1 MAAAAA
7 TASSGAATLWSIGT
21 KDTNTAEFALG
32 PGDYQAYR
40 QPGVFIV
47 GESDPR
53 KDWPYVQP
61 GVADGWGPGTPQTF
75 EVFFALENAP
85 AEPCRLE
92 LDFADTHSSHPP
104 KLRVEVNDLSRE
116 FKAPAG
122 AGDASVNGEPAKG
135 RPYVISLEVP
145 AATMKAGDNRVAIT
159 TLTGSWVLWDAVQ
172 FEAPAGVR
180 LAAPKDRTLV
190 TGIAASRTTLRW
202 QEGKP
207 AHVVTFN
214 VRRIG
219 EPVEATVRVG
229 EQPPVT
235 VMLRPGTQTVEAFT
249 PQVAAAETVPVT
261 LAVGGQAVA
270 QKEVELEPVRQWAVY
285 ILMHSHV
292 DIGYT
297 DIQPHIAA
305 KQAHNVTRALEL
317 IPETKDYPAD
327 ARFRWNLEVHWTYE
341 QFWTNATP
349 EQKRAFEQAVHDGYI
364 GLDAMYGNLLTGICR
379 GEELVHQLAFA
390 EELGRRC
397 GVKVDSM
404 MISDVPGL
412 TWGLIPALTQ
422 AGVKYISDG
431 PNFSDRIGW
440 TRVTWEDKPFY
451 WMAAN
456 GRDKVLYWAPYYGYA
471 FGHTV
476 DKLTDAVQRDL
487 NQLEEK
493 GYPYDLVQIRWSKG
507 DNGSADERVVQQV
520 RDWNAKY
527 ASPHLIIATTSRMFH
542 DFEQRYADKIPS
554 FRGDFTPYWE
564 DGAPTSSRE
573 TGLNRHSADRLSQAE
588 TLWALLD
595 PAGFPAAQFA
605 EAWKDVALYSE
616 HTWGAYN
623 SVSQPDLDF
632 VKTQWRYKQA
642 YALDADTLSR
652 ELLAKI
658 LSAHAAA
665 AGPPAGGSPV
675 EFDVFNTASWARTD
689 LVTLPKETQGDQ
701 VSEAGGRSVWSQRL
715 ADAELVFL
723 ANDVP
728 ALGAK
733 RYQVRPGPAPKI
745 LYQIASQGVDA
756 EGVKKLLAGAT
767 TGNARAEGVT
777 LTTARFTVK
786 LDEATGA
793 IVSLRQQGLEA
804 ELVDGKL
811 NEYLYLPGA
820 NLKDVKPCGPVKI
833 TVKEPGPLVASLL
846 VESEAPSCRRLLR
859 EVRVVLGLDRVEL
872 IDQVDKLPVRTPEGL
887 HFGFEFNVPD
897 AVVRMNSPLAVV
909 EPEKDQ
915 LPGACKNWFSIERW
929 VDVANAQYGVTWATV
944 DAPMVEMG
952 GLTANLLLSQPN
964 PVAYM
969 KTIKPSAKLYSW
981 VMNNHWHTN
990 YRAEQEGNTTFRY
1003 AIRPH
1008 HGYDPIAAARFGI
1021 EATEPLIAVPAAG
1034 AAPAP
1039 PPVRVEPDA
1048 VVVTAF
1054 KPSEDGKAW
1063 ILRLYGASGQDQLA
1077 RLVWNRPVSVT
1088 YSDVV
1093 ESPGQAAPEAIPVPA
1108 WSLVTLRAERP

>member
-1 MAAAAA
+1 MATAAAAA
-7 TASSGAATLWSIGT
+7 SSSAATLWSIGA

-32 PGDYQAYR
+32 PKDYQAYR

-61 GVADGWGPGTPQTF
+61 GVTDSWGPGTPQTF
-75 EVFFALENAP
+75 EVFFALESAP
-85 AEPCRLE
+85 TEPCRLE
-92 LDFADTHSSHPP
+92 LDFADTHSTQPP
-104 KLRVEVNDLSRE
+104 KLRVEVNDLARE
-116 FKAPAG
+116 FQTPAG
-122 AGDASVNGEPAKG
+122 AGDASVYGEPAKG
-135 RPYVISLEVP
+135 RPYVISLDVP
-145 AATMKAGDNRVAIT
+145 AATLKAGENRVAIT
-159 TLTGSWVLWDAVQ
+159 TLTGSWVLWDAAQ
-172 FEAPAGVR
+172 FEAPAGVK
-180 LAAPKDRTLV
+180 LATLKDRTLV
-190 TGIAASRTTLRW
+190 TGIASSRTTLAWR
-202 QEGKP
+202 EGKP
-207 AHVVTFN
+207 AHVVTLE

-219 EPVEATVRVG
+219 EPTEATVRVG
-229 EQPPVT
+229 AQPPLKA
-235 VMLRPGTQTVEAFT
+235 MLRPGTQTIEAFT
-249 PQVAAAETVPVT
+249 PPVGAAETVPVV
-261 LAVGGQAVA
+261 LAVGGQVVA
-270 QKEVELEPVRQWAVY
+270 QKDVELEPVRQWVVY

-317 IPETKDYPAD
+317 IPETRNYPDD

-364 GLDAMYGNLLTGICR
+364 GLDAMYGNLLTGISR

-390 EELGRRC
+390 KELGQRC
-397 GVKVDSM
+397 GVNVDSM

-431 PNFSDRIGW
+431 PNFIDRIGW

-451 WMAAN
+451 WIAPN
-456 GRDKVLYWAPYYGYA
+456 GKDRVLYWAPYFGYA

-476 DKLTDAVQRDL
+476 DKVTDAVQRDL
-487 NQLEEK
+487 KQLEEN

-507 DNGSADERVVQQV
+507 DNGSADERVTQQA

-527 ASPHLIIATTSRMFH
+527 ASPRLIVATTSRMFH
-542 DFEQRYADKIPS
+542 DFEQRYAGKIPS

-564 DGAPTSSRE
+564 DGAPTSSQE
-573 TGLNRHSADRLSQAE
+573 TSLNRHSEDRLSQAE
-588 TLWALLD
+588 ALWALLD

-605 EAWKDVALYSE
+605 EGWKDAALYSE

-632 VKTQWRYKQA
+632 VKTQWKYKQA
-642 YALDADTLSR
+642 YALGADALSR
-652 ELLAKI
+652 TLLAKI
-658 LSAHAAA
+658 LSVHAAA
-665 AGPPAGGSPV
+665 AGAPAGGSSV
-675 EFDVFNTASWARTD
+675 EFDVFNTASWPRTD
-689 LVTLPKETQGDQ
+689 LVTLPKETQGD
-701 VSEAGGRSVWSQRL
+701 VVKEAGGAPVPSQRL
-715 ADAELVFL
+715 SSGELVFL
-723 ANDVP
+723 AQGVP

-733 RYQVRPGPAPKI
+733 RYQV
-745 LYQIASQGVDA
+745 Q
-756 EGVKKLLAGAT
+756 AGAAPSA
-767 TGNARAEGVT
+767 GNARADGVT
-777 LTTARFTVK
+777 LTAPRFTVK

-793 IVSLRQQGLEA
+793 IVSLRQPGLDA

-846 VESEAPSCRRLLR
+846 VESDAPACRRLTR
-859 EVRVVLGLDRVEL
+859 EVRLVDGLDRVEL
-872 IDQVDKLPVRTPEGL
+872 VDQVDKLPVRTPEGL
-887 HFGFEFNVPD
+887 HFAFEFNVPG

-929 VDVANAQYGVTWATV
+929 VDLANAQYGVTWATV

-964 PVAYM
+964 PIAYL
-969 KTIKPSAKLYSW
+969 KTIKPSSKLYSW

-990 YRAEQEGNTTFRY
+990 YRADQEGNTTFRY
-1003 AIRPH
+1003 AIRAH
-1008 HGYDPIAAARFGI
+1008 HGYDPIAAAHFGI
-1021 EATEPLIAVPAAG
+1021 EATEPLIAAPAAG
-1034 AAPAP
+1034 AAPPLA
-1039 PPVRVEPDA
+1039 PVRVEPDG
-1048 VVVTAF
+1048 VIVTAF

-1077 RLVWNRPVSVT
+1077 RLVWNQPVSVS

-1093 ESPGQAAPEAIPVPA
+1093 ELPGQQAPERIPVPA

>member
-1 MAAAAA
+1 MNRPSIRCTITGLLLAAA

-32 PGDYQAYR
+32 PKDFQAYR

-47 GESDPR
+47 GASDAR

-61 GVADGWGPGTPQTF
+61 GVIDPWGPGAPQTF
-75 EVFFALENAP
+75 EIFFELESAP

-92 LDFADTHSSHPP
+92 LDFVDTHSSNPP
-104 KLRVEVNDLSRE
+104 KLRVEVNDLARE
-116 FKAPAG
+116 FQTPAG

-145 AATMKAGDNRVAIT
+145 AATMKAGENRVAIT
-159 TLTGSWVLWDAVQ
+159 TLTGSWVLWDAAQ
-172 FEAPAGVR
+172 FEAPAGVK
-180 LAAPKDRTLV
+180 LAAPKERTLV
-190 TGIAASRTTLRW
+190 TGIAASRTTLAW

-207 AHVVTFN
+207 AQVVTLD

-219 EPVEATVRVG
+219 GPAEATVRVG
-229 EQPPVT
+229 DHPPVK

-249 PQVAAAETVPVT
+249 PAVAAAETVPVA

-270 QKEVELEPVRQWAVY
+270 DKEVELEPVRQWAVY

-317 IPETKDYPAD
+317 IPETKDYPDD

-364 GLDAMYGNLLTGICR
+364 GLDAMYGNLLTGISR

-390 EELGRRC
+390 KELGRRC
-397 GVKVDSM
+397 GVNVDSM

-431 PNFSDRIGW
+431 PNFTDRIGW

-451 WMAAN
+451 WIAPN
-456 GRDKVLYWAPYYGYA
+456 GKDKVLYWAPYFGYA

-487 NQLEEK
+487 KQLEEK

-507 DNGSADERVVQQV
+507 DNGSADERVMQQV

-527 ASPHLIIATTSRMFH
+527 ASPRLIIATTSRMFH
-542 DFEQRYADKIPS
+542 DFEQRYAGKIPA

-564 DGAPTSSRE
+564 DGAPTSARE

-632 VKTQWRYKQA
+632 VKTQWKYKQA
-642 YALDADTLSR
+642 YALEADSLSR
-652 ELLAKI
+652 ALLARI
-658 LSAHAAA
+658 TGTGAA
-665 AGPPAGGSPV
+665 PAGAPLQY
-675 EFDVFNTASWARTD
+675 DVFNTASWRRTD
-689 LVTLPKETQGDQ
+689 MVTLPKETPGD
-701 VSEAGGRSVWSQRL
+701 VVKEAGGPAVPSQRL
-715 ADAELVFL
+715 SGGELVFL

-733 RYQVRPGPAPKI
+733 RYQV
-745 LYQIASQGVDA
+745 
-756 EGVKKLLAGAT
+756 EAGAAPT
-767 TGNARAEGVT
+767 AGSARAEGVT

-793 IVSLRQQGLEA
+793 IVSLRQQDLDA

-820 NLKDVKPCGPVKI
+820 NLKDVKPCGAVKI

-859 EVRVVLGLDRVEL
+859 EVRVVLGLDRVEV

-887 HFGFEFNVPD
+887 HFGFEFNVPG

-929 VDVANAQYGVTWATV
+929 VDLANAQYGVTWATL

-964 PVAYM
+964 PAAYL
-969 KTIKPSAKLYSW
+969 KTIKPSCKLYSW

-1021 EATEPLIAVPAAG
+1021 EATEPLIAAPAAG
-1034 AAPAP
+1034 AAAP
-1039 PPVRVEPDA
+1039 LPPLRVEPDG

-1054 KPSEDGKAW
+1054 KPSQDGKAW
-1063 ILRLYGASGQDQLA
+1063 ILRLFGASGQDQLA
-1077 RLVWNRPVSVT
+1077 RLVWNQPVSVT

-1093 ESPGQAAPEAIPVPA
+1093 ESPGQEAPERIPVPA

>member
-1 MAAAAA
+1 MILGLLIAAAAA
-7 TASSGAATLWSIGT
+7 TASSGAATLWSIGA

-32 PGDYQAYR
+32 PKDFQAYR

-47 GESDPR
+47 GESDAR
-53 KDWPYVQP
+53 KDWPYAQP
-61 GVADGWGPGTPQTF
+61 GPSDGWGPGTPQTF
-75 EVFFALENAP
+75 EIYFALENAP
-85 AEPCRLE
+85 EGPCRLE
-92 LDFADTHSSHPP
+92 LDFADTHSSNPP
-104 KLRVEVNDLSRE
+104 KLRVEVNDLARE
-116 FKAPAG
+116 FQTPAG

-135 RPYVISLEVP
+135 RPYVISLDVP
-145 AATMKAGDNRVAIT
+145 AATIKAGENRVAIT
-159 TLTGSWVLWDAVQ
+159 TLTGSWVLWDAAQ

-180 LAAPKDRTLV
+180 LAAPKERTLV
-190 TGIAASRTTLRW
+190 TGIAASRTTLAW

-207 AHVVTFN
+207 AQVVTLD

-219 EPVEATVRVG
+219 GPAEATVRVG
-229 EQPPVT
+229 DQPPVK
-235 VMLRPGTQTVEAFT
+235 VMLRPGTQTVEAFA
-249 PQVAAAETVPVT
+249 PAVAAAETVPVA

-270 QKEVELEPVRQWAVY
+270 QKEVELEPVRQWVVY

-317 IPETKDYPAD
+317 IPQTKDYPDD

-349 EQKRAFEQAVHDGYI
+349 EQKLAFQQAVHDGYI

-390 EELGRRC
+390 KELGRRC
-397 GVKVDSM
+397 GVNVDSM

-431 PNFSDRIGW
+431 PNFTDRIGW

-451 WMAAN
+451 WIAPN
-456 GRDKVLYWAPYYGYA
+456 GKDKVLYWAPYFGYA

-487 NQLEEK
+487 KQLEDK

-527 ASPHLIIATTSRMFH
+527 ASPRLIIATTSRMFH
-542 DFEQRYADKIPS
+542 DFEQRYAGKIPS

-564 DGAPTSSRE
+564 DGAPTSARE

-595 PAGFPAAQFA
+595 PAGFPAAQFD

-632 VKTQWRYKQA
+632 VKTQWKYKQA
-642 YALDADTLSR
+642 YALEADTLSR
-652 ELLAKI
+652 ALLARI
-658 LSAHAAA
+658 TGTGAA
-665 AGPPAGGSPV
+665 PAGAPIQY
-675 EFDVFNTASWARTD
+675 DVFNTASWPRTD
-689 LVTLPKETQGDQ
+689 LVTLPKETPGD
-701 VSEAGGRSVWSQRL
+701 VVKEAGGPPVPSQRL
-715 ADAELVFL
+715 SGGELVFL

-733 RYQVRPGPAPKI
+733 RYQVEPGAAPT
-745 LYQIASQGVDA
+745 
-756 EGVKKLLAGAT
+756 AGS
-767 TGNARAEGVT
+767 ARAEGVT

-793 IVSLRQQGLEA
+793 IVSLRQQDLDA

-859 EVRVVLGLDRVEL
+859 EVRVVLGLDRVEI

-887 HFGFEFNVPD
+887 HFGFEFNVPN

-929 VDVANAQYGVTWATV
+929 VDVANAQYGVTWATL

-964 PVAYM
+964 PAAYL
-969 KTIKPSAKLYSW
+969 KTIKPSAKFYSW

-990 YRAEQEGNTTFRY
+990 YRADQEGNTTFRY

-1021 EATEPLIAVPAAG
+1021 EATEPLIAAPAAG
-1034 AAPAP
+1034 AAPP
-1039 PPVRVEPDA
+1039 TPPVRVEPDG
-1048 VVVTAF
+1048 VIVTAF
-1054 KPSEDGKAW
+1054 KPSQDGKAW
-1063 ILRLYGASGQDQLA
+1063 ILRLFGASGQDQLA
-1077 RLVWNRPVSVT
+1077 RLVWSQPASVT

-1093 ESPGQAAPEAIPVPA
+1093 EAPGQKAPERIPVPA

>member
-1 MAAAAA
+1 MKRLSSATHRTLVGLLLAVAAA
-7 TASSGAATLWSIGT
+7 TASSGAATLWSIGAR
-21 KDTNTAEFALG
+21 DTNTAEFALG
-32 PGDYQAYR
+32 PKDYQAYR

-75 EVFFALENAP
+75 EIFFAIESAP

-92 LDFADTHSSHPP
+92 LDFADTHSSNPP
-104 KLRVEVNDLSRE
+104 KLRVEVNDLARE
-116 FKAPAG
+116 FQTPAG
-122 AGDASVNGEPAKG
+122 AGDASVFGEPAKG
-135 RPYVISLEVP
+135 RPYVISLDVP
-145 AATMKAGDNRVAIT
+145 AATLKAGENRVAIT

-172 FEAPAGVR
+172 FEAPAGVK
-180 LAAPKDRTLV
+180 LSTLKDRTLV
-190 TGIAASRTTLRW
+190 TGIAASRTCLVW
-202 QEGKP
+202 QDGKP
-207 AHVVTFN
+207 AHLVTLD
-214 VRRIG
+214 VRRVG

-229 EQPPVT
+229 TQPPLK
-235 VMLRPGTQTVEAFT
+235 VMLRPGTQTVEAFS
-249 PQVAAAETVPVT
+249 PPAAMAETVPVT
-261 LAVGGQAVA
+261 LAVGGQVVA
-270 QKEVELEPVRQWAVY
+270 RKDVELEPVRQWAVY

-317 IPETKDYPAD
+317 IPKTKDYPDD

-349 EQKRAFEQAVHDGYI
+349 EQKQAFQQAVHDGYI
-364 GLDAMYGNLLTGICR
+364 GLDAMYGNLLTGISR

-390 EELGRRC
+390 KELGARC
-397 GVKVDSM
+397 GVNVDSM

-431 PNFSDRIGW
+431 PNFTDRIGW

-451 WMAAN
+451 WIAPN
-456 GRDKVLYWAPYYGYA
+456 GKDKVLYWAPYFGYA

-487 NQLEEK
+487 QQLEEK

-507 DNGSADERVVQQV
+507 DNGSADERVMQQV

-527 ASPHLIIATTSRMFH
+527 ASPRLIIATTSRMFH

-564 DGAPTSSRE
+564 DGAPTSARE
-573 TGLNRHSADRLSQAE
+573 TSLNRHSADRLSQAE
-588 TLWALLD
+588 TLWALLN
-595 PAGFPAAQFA
+595 PAGFPAAEFA
-605 EAWKDVALYSE
+605 EAWKDAALYSE

-632 VKTQWRYKQA
+632 VKTQWKFKQA
-642 YALDADTLSR
+642 YALGADALSR
-652 ELLAKI
+652 SLLDRITRTGAAQGA
-658 LSAHAAA
+658 SAS
-665 AGPPAGGSPV
+665 PAGATTL
-675 EFDVFNTASWARTD
+675 EYDVFNTASWPRTD
-689 LVTLPKETQGDQ
+689 LVTLPKETQGD
-701 VSEAGGRSVWSQRL
+701 VVKEAGGQTVPSQRL
-715 ADAELVFL
+715 SSGELVFL
-723 ANDVP
+723 ARDVP
-728 ALGAK
+728 PLGAK
-733 RYQVRPGPAPKI
+733 RYQV
-745 LYQIASQGVDA
+745 
-756 EGVKKLLAGAT
+756 LAGTAASA
-767 TGNARAEGVT
+767 GSARAQGAT
-777 LTTARFTVK
+777 LTTERFTVK
-786 LDEATGA
+786 LDEATGD
-793 IVSLRQQGLEA
+793 IVSLRQQGLDA

-811 NEYLYLPGA
+811 NEYLYLPGSDA
-820 NLKDVKPCGPVKI
+820 KDVKPSGPGKI
-833 TVKEPGPLVASLL
+833 TVKESGPLVASLL
-846 VESEAPSCRRLLR
+846 VESEAPSCRQLLR
-859 EVRVVLGLDRVEL
+859 EVRVVDGLDRVEL
-872 IDQVDKLPVRTPEGL
+872 IDEVDKLPLRKPEGL
-887 HFGFEFNVPD
+887 HFGFEFNVPG

-929 VDVANAQYGVTWATV
+929 VDVANARYGVTWATV

-952 GLTANLLLSQPN
+952 GLTANLVLSQPN
-964 PVAYM
+964 PAAYM
-969 KTIKPSAKLYSW
+969 KTIKPSSKLYSW

-990 YRAEQEGNTTFRY
+990 YRADQEGKTTFRY

-1008 HGYDPIAAARFGI
+1008 HGYDPIAAAHFGV
-1021 EATEPLIAVPAAG
+1021 EATEPLIA
-1034 AAPAP
+1034 APASGASAPLP
-1039 PPVRVEPDA
+1039 PLRVEPNG
-1048 VVVTAF
+1048 VVLTAF

-1063 ILRLYGASGQDQLA
+1063 ILRLYGASGQDQIA
-1077 RLVWNRPVSVT
+1077 RLVWTKPVSVS

-1093 ESPGQAAPEAIPVPA
+1093 ELPGQPAPERIPVPA
-1108 WSLVTLRAERP
+1108 WSLVTLRAELP